1 MLKNYLNPSFH
12 ITSIKMILPTRH
24 FVFLVIFLV
33 FFSVI
38 FIYFALLKSV
48 ARFLVVNDIIKNDAV
63 VVLGVEFAIKQIIHA
78 VSLYEKG
85 IAPLIILT
93 GYEITLEI
101 LIYVSRVSNLQN
113 QNLPIC

>member
-1 MLKNYLNPSFH
+1 M
-12 ITSIKMILPTRH
+12 
-24 FVFLVIFLV
+24 
-33 FFSVI
+33 
-38 FIYFALLKSV
+38 
-48 ARFLVVNDIIKNDAV
+48 
-63 VVLGVEFAIKQIIHA
+63 EFAVKQIIHA

-113 QNLPIC
+113 QNLPVC